1 VDTTFNVDN
10 NNFSDNNM
18 IEKLKDL
25 EQEAM
30 DNLDPE
36 TYDAIVSNVMEEYDQ
51 EIYQAGYIDGLQT
64 AINVLA
70 EESETMSYSIDIDD
84 MFPDDDEE
92 IAQEYDEITD

>member
-1 VDTTFNVDN
+1 
-10 NNFSDNNM
+10 M

-64 AINVLA
+64 AINMLA
-70 EESETMSYSIDIDD
+70 EQSETMSYSLDVEDIFYDD
-84 MFPDDDEE
+84 YPDRDDE
-92 IAQEYDEITD
+92 DEVDCKSQKDYI